1 VIDYGSRKKE
11 KPSYDKNH
19 RLNLRPMIEDACT
32 RQEIEATTRDV
43 CQLFSDGG
51 AQFGGRLQRPEVI
64 MLLDIVLA

>member
-1 VIDYGSRKKE
+1 
-11 KPSYDKNH
+11 
-19 RLNLRPMIEDACT
+19 MIEDACT